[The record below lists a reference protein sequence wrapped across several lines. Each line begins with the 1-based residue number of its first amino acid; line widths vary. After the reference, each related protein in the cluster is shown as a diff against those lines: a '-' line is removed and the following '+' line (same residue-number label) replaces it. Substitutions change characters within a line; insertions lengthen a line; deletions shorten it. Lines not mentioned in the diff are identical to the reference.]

1 MNMITIGIYDSG
13 CGGFTVLREILKKFS
28 SDKIIYYSDSGN
40 NPWGNKSKSELKNRL
55 ENIGSYF
62 DEKKVTNIIT
72 GCNTTVS
79 IFKDELTTIFQKPI
93 QTLFN
98 NTQHH
103 YTKDEYSILSTENSS
118 KNKLFT
124 NFLNTTK
131 KIEEIAC
138 PGLANLIEKNELNS
152 ASELLKDKIKITS
165 YSSVI
170 LGCTHYPLIL
180 EKVIKEFP
188 LKNFINPAS
197 FLSPNSI
204 NIKKKINNN
213 SIEFFTSGSTET
225 FKKQINSYL
234 KMDQF
239 ILNNIE
245 IKLTK
250 EFSNS
255 SSG

>member
-1 MNMITIGIYDSG
+1 M
-13 CGGFTVLREILKKFS
+13 R
-28 SDKIIYYSDSGN
+28 
-40 NPWGNKSKSELKNRL
+40 
-55 ENIGSYF
+55 
-62 DEKKVTNIIT
+62 
-72 GCNTTVS
+72 
-79 IFKDELTTIFQKPI
+79 
-93 QTLFN
+93 
-98 NTQHH
+98 
-103 YTKDEYSILSTENSS
+103 
-118 KNKLFT
+118 
-124 NFLNTTK
+124 
-131 KIEEIAC
+131 
-138 PGLANLIEKNELNS
+138 
-152 ASELLKDKIKITS
+152 
-165 YSSVI
+165 
-170 LGCTHYPLIL
+170 
-180 EKVIKEFP
+180 EFP